1 MTGTIKDSHLRNKIN
16 KLLYDAYSTLY
27 LLTNHK
33 MARHVSRNI
42 RNTPHNT
49 PTVMPIRPSLQM
61 VPEGGWV
68 TGSEG
73 VVVERV
79 VLKSHTLLGVV
90 LVVRFFCMFPP
101 GNFVVGTAT
110 GVVGLDESVVGDR
123 LAGLSKKYKVFK
135 NYNE

>member
-123 LAGLSKKYKVFK
+123 LAGLSKKIYKV
-135 NYNE
+135 